1 VREVPLASDG
11 AARTVLISSHPV
23 VLPGNQDL
31 RGVVLAL
38 RDVTLEREVERMK
51 DGFLHSI
58 THDLRSPM
66 ASIIGFSKYLLKG
79 VGGALSAEQT
89 EMVATIQDA
98 AQRALAL
105 VNDILDL
112 ARLEFR
118 KVKLKAAPVS
128 LGDVA
133 ERTARTLR
141 GVAQQRGVSFQV
153 ELAALPPVD
162 ADLEL
167 MERLLGNLM
176 GNAAKFARDNGL
188 VSVSGRPEGADVV
201 LCVADDGE
209 GVPEAF
215 RERIFEK
222 FEQVPGTRK
231 GGLGL
236 GLTICREIVQM
247 HGGRIWVGR
256 DLGPG
261 ARFFVS
267 LPRCQPPPADAAP
280 GAAA

>member
-1 VREVPLASDG
+1 
-11 AARTVLISSHPV
+11 V
-23 VLPGNQDL
+23 VLPKNQDL

-98 AQRALAL
+98 SQRALSL

-118 KVKLKAAPVS
+118 KIKLNPAPVS
-128 LGDVA
+128 LGDIA

-141 GVAQQRGVSFQV
+141 GVAQQRGVSFKV
-153 ELAALPPVD
+153 EIGHLAPVE
-162 ADLEL
+162 ADPQL
-167 MERLLGNLM
+167 MERLMGNLL
-176 GNAAKFARDNGL
+176 GNAAKFAQDNGT
-188 VSVSGRPEGADVV
+188 VIVSGREDGGDVEI
-201 LCVADDGE
+201 CVADDGE
-209 GVPEAF
+209 GVPAAF

-231 GGLGL
+231 GGMGL

-247 HGGRIWVGR
+247 HGGRIWVGSEPGR
-256 DLGPG
+256 G

-267 LPRCQPPPADAAP
+267 LPKRHSLKKSDASGAP
-280 GAAA
+280 S